1 VFNVCPGCGLYR
13 EDKHVDV
20 DKQVAVC
27 PECGHE
33 HKFSQLPLL
42 VITGA
47 SGTGKSTVM
56 LRMAQG
62 AAPDFVCLDSDILW
76 CDAFNKPDDD
86 YIQYRNTWLR
96 VVKNI
101 AQSGRPVALFGSST
115 PGQFEQCVE
124 RRYIGPIHYLAL
136 TCEDDELERR
146 LKARPGWRK
155 SGDHD
160 VVTRMKQF
168 NRWLRE
174 NAASTGMTVL
184 DTTGV
189 EIDHT
194 VNATIRWM
202 RDLVGAGEGKK

>member
-1 VFNVCPGCGLYR
+1 M
-13 EDKHVDV
+13 
-20 DKQVAVC
+20 C

-33 HKFSQLPLL
+33 HEFLQLPMF

-56 LRMAQG
+56 LRLAGTVQ
-62 AAPDFVCLDSDILW
+62 DFVCLDSDILW

-86 YIQYRNTWLR
+86 YMQYRNIWLR

-115 PGQFEQCVE
+115 PGQFERCVE
-124 RRYIGPIHYLAL
+124 RRYIGEIHYLAL
-136 TCEDDELERR
+136 TCDDDELERR

-155 SGDHD
+155 SGEEG
-160 VVTRMKQF
+160 VLTNMKQF

-174 NAASTGMTVL
+174 NAAATGMTLL
-184 DTTGV
+184 DTTGKN
-189 EIDHT
+189 IDGT

-202 RDLVGAGEGKK
+202 RDLVGASAGKK